1 MYLCPMTRRELYRKV
16 QAVAVEIYGEQEGCA
31 VADRLTEDI
40 YSFGRF
46 EVVLAGELEVEGFD
60 PLHFDGLM
68 ERLRSGE
75 PVQYI
80 TGRTEFYGRTFRLK
94 QGVLIPRPET
104 EELVHLII
112 SSCNARAPR
121 ILDVGTGSGAI
132 AVSLAAELE
141 GARVEALDLSPIA
154 LEVATINARQL
165 GVDVVVTEGDIFRW
179 EPEPESLDVVVSNPP
194 YIPLAERAE
203 MAHNVTEWEP
213 HMALFVPDQSPLLFY
228 ERIADVA
235 KVGLREG
242 GELYFEVHERLADHV
257 ARMLEERGFGGVRI
271 VNDLNGK
278 PRIVLC
284 RK

>member
-1 MYLCPMTRRELYRKV
+1 MTRRELYRKV
-16 QAVAVEIYGEQEGCA
+16 QALATEIYGEQEGCA

-60 PLHFDGLM
+60 PNHFEALLT
-68 ERLRSGE
+68 RLRSGE

-80 TGRTEFYGRTFRLK
+80 TGRTEFYGRTFHLRP
-94 QGVLIPRPET
+94 GVLIPRPET

-112 SSCNARAPR
+112 KECHTPSPS

-141 GARVEALDLSPIA
+141 GARVEALDLSPVA
-154 LEVATINARQL
+154 LEVAAHNARQI
-165 GVDVVVTEGDIFRW
+165 GVDVTVTEGDIFCW

-194 YIPLAERAE
+194 YIPISELSEMER
-203 MAHNVTEWEP
+203 NVTEWEP
-213 HMALFVPDQSPLLFY
+213 HLALFVPDESPIIFY

-235 KVGLREG
+235 TQGLKVGG
-242 GELYFEVHERLADHV
+242 SLYFEVHERLADSV
-257 ARMLEERGFGGVRI
+257 ARMLKERGFGGVEI
-271 VNDLNGK
+271 VNDLNRK

>member
-1 MYLCPMTRRELYRKV
+1 MTRRELYRKV
-16 QAVAVEIYGEQEGCA
+16 QALATEIYGEQEGCA

-60 PLHFDGLM
+60 PNHFEALLT
-68 ERLRSGE
+68 RLRSGE

-80 TGRTEFYGRTFRLK
+80 TGRTEFYGRTFHLCP
-94 QGVLIPRPET
+94 GVLIPRPET

-112 SSCNARAPR
+112 KECHTPSPR

-141 GARVEALDLSPIA
+141 GARVEALDLSHVA
-154 LEVATINARQL
+154 LGVAAHNAQQI
-165 GVDVVVTEGDIFRW
+165 GVDVVVTEGDIFHW

-194 YIPLAERAE
+194 YIPISELAEMER
-203 MAHNVTEWEP
+203 NVTEWEP
-213 HMALFVPDQSPLLFY
+213 HLALFVPDESPIIFY

-235 KVGLREG
+235 KQGLKVGG
-242 GELYFEVHERLADHV
+242 SLYFEVHERLAERV
-257 ARMLEERGFGGVRI
+257 SRMLKERGFDGVEI
-271 VNDLNGK
+271 VNDLNRK

>member
-1 MYLCPMTRRELYRKV
+1 MTRRELYRKV
-16 QAVAVEIYGEQEGCA
+16 QALATEIYGEQEGCA

-60 PLHFDGLM
+60 PDHFEVLLT
-68 ERLRSGE
+68 RLRSGE

-80 TGRTEFYGRTFRLK
+80 TGRTEFYGRTFHLRP
-94 QGVLIPRPET
+94 GVLIPRPET

-112 SSCNARAPR
+112 KECHTPSPR

-141 GARVEALDLSPIA
+141 GARVEALDLSPVA
-154 LEVATINARQL
+154 LEVAAHNARQI
-165 GVDVVVTEGDIFRW
+165 GVDVTVTEGDIFHW
-179 EPEPESLDVVVSNPP
+179 EPEPQSLDVVVSNPP
-194 YIPLAERAE
+194 YIPISELAEMER
-203 MAHNVTEWEP
+203 NVTEWEP
-213 HMALFVPDQSPLLFY
+213 HLALFVPDESPIIFY

-235 KVGLREG
+235 KRGLKVGG
-242 GELYFEVHERLADHV
+242 SLYFEVHERLAERV
-257 ARMLEERGFGGVRI
+257 ARMLKERGFGGVEI
-271 VNDLNGK
+271 VNDLNRK

>member
-1 MYLCPMTRRELYRKV
+1 MTRRELYRKV
-16 QAVAVEIYGEQEGCA
+16 QALATEIYGEQEGCA

-60 PLHFDGLM
+60 PNHFEALLT
-68 ERLRSGE
+68 RLRSGE

-80 TGRTEFYGRTFRLK
+80 TGRTEFYGRTFHLRP
-94 QGVLIPRPET
+94 GVLIPRPET

-112 SSCNARAPR
+112 KECHTPSPS

-141 GARVEALDLSPIA
+141 GARVEALDLSPVA
-154 LEVATINARQL
+154 LEVAAHNARQI
-165 GVDVVVTEGDIFRW
+165 GVDVTVTEGDIFRW

-194 YIPLAERAE
+194 YIPISELSEMER
-203 MAHNVTEWEP
+203 NVTEWEP
-213 HMALFVPDQSPLLFY
+213 HLALFVPDESPIIFY

-235 KVGLREG
+235 KQGLKVGG
-242 GELYFEVHERLADHV
+242 SLYFEVHERLVDSV
-257 ARMLEERGFGGVRI
+257 ARMLKERGFGGVEI
-271 VNDLNGK
+271 VNDLNRK

>member
-1 MYLCPMTRRELYRKV
+1 MTRRELYRKV
-16 QAVAVEIYGEQEGCA
+16 QALATEIYGEQEGCA

-60 PLHFDGLM
+60 PNHFEALLT
-68 ERLRSGE
+68 RLRSGE

-80 TGRTEFYGRTFRLK
+80 TGRTEFYGRTFHLRP
-94 QGVLIPRPET
+94 GVLIPRPET

-112 SSCNARAPR
+112 KECHTPSPR

-141 GARVEALDLSPIA
+141 GARVEALDLSPVA
-154 LEVATINARQL
+154 LGVVAHNAQQI
-165 GVDVVVTEGDIFRW
+165 GVDVVVTEGDIFHW

-194 YIPLAERAE
+194 YIPISELAEMER
-203 MAHNVTEWEP
+203 NVTEWEP
-213 HMALFVPDQSPLLFY
+213 HLALFVPDESPIIFY

-235 KVGLREG
+235 KQGLKVGG
-242 GELYFEVHERLADHV
+242 SLYFEVHERLAERV
-257 ARMLEERGFGGVRI
+257 SRMLKERGFDGVEI
-271 VNDLNGK
+271 VNDLNRK